1 MKITLS
7 PHDIFSAMAAI
18 MEQPGYLYAGG
29 VKDLY
34 KYDKERILEEF
45 VPGARYLWVVSS
57 NGTELTRIGVHSK
70 TNEWASATMV
80 CGLTSSRLGAEI
92 YLVSDFG
99 VRKISES
106 QAKAELDHMDY
117 VVEGRSVHDANGR
130 LLAVFEVRRHF
141 KAGDGNNYAHVT
153 FETKEPELL
162 TKSDLLALRSIATS
176 EAVLAAQSFFVKIE
190 TLTINGRCITEL
202 IAPPLKATALPMET
216 IDAAARCA

>member
-1 MKITLS
+1 MKLS
-7 PHDIFSAMAAI
+7 FSPQAIFLAMAAI
-18 MEQPGYLYAGG
+18 MAQPGYPYAGG

-34 KYDKERILEEF
+34 KYDKERILNEF
-45 VPGARYLWVVSS
+45 VPGARYLWVVSAK
-57 NGTELTRIGVHSK
+57 GTELTRIGVHSK
-70 TNEWASATMV
+70 TNEWANATII
-80 CGLTSSRLGAEI
+80 CALTSSSLGAEI

-106 QAKAELDHMDY
+106 QAKTELAHMDY
-117 VVEGRSVHDANGR
+117 VVDGRSVHDTNGR

-153 FETKEPELL
+153 FETKDPERL

-190 TLTINGRCITEL
+190 TLTINGRCITEM
-202 IAPPLKATALPMET
+202 IAPPEKTTALPMET
-216 IDAAARCA
+216 TDAATRCA

>member
-1 MKITLS
+1 MKKILS
-7 PHDIFSAMAAI
+7 PQAIFLAMAAI
-18 MEQPGYLYAGG
+18 MEQPGYIYAGG

-34 KYDKERILEEF
+34 RYDKERILNEF

-70 TNEWASATMV
+70 TNEWANATMV
-80 CGLTSSRLGAEI
+80 CALTSSSRGAEI

-106 QAKAELDHMDY
+106 QAKTELDHMDY
-117 VVEGRSVHDANGR
+117 VVDDKSVHDANGR

-153 FETKEPELL
+153 FETKESERL

-176 EAVLAAQSFFVKIE
+176 EAVLAAQSFFVKVE
-190 TLTINGRCITEL
+190 TLTINGRCITEM
-202 IAPPLKATALPMET
+202 IVPPLKTTTRSMET
-216 IDAAARCA
+216 TDVATRCA